1 VECLTSLF
9 QVDQMAVQMHLDEHI
24 PLVHGDAQQWQQ
36 VLLLLLTNAH
46 HALQAASEPRQLT
59 VTTQYS
65 PMPPQVTLTVTH
77 SGPGGSRCTTTPLGG
92 SMEQGLSWCRAMVES
107 AGGSL
112 RMTSTPGQD
121 TSLQITLPVEA
132 VPALPA
138 TLASAAEESVV
149 RRLTILLVDD
159 ELSLA
164 RGLARL
170 LERDGHTVDMV
181 ANGRLAL
188 ARLDERAYDLILC
201 DIRMPELDGPG
212 LYQLLQRQHPHL
224 CQQLIFLTGDTLEPT
239 TGAFLEE
246 SGVPCLTKPF
256 TLDETRRAI
265 QRAVRPGRSATP
277 AAHLLVK
284 PTTVR
289 G

>member
-1 VECLTSLF
+1 
-9 QVDQMAVQMHLDEHI
+9 
-24 PLVHGDAQQWQQ
+24 
-36 VLLLLLTNAH
+36 
-46 HALQAASEPRQLT
+46 
-59 VTTQYS
+59 
-65 PMPPQVTLTVTH
+65 
-77 SGPGGSRCTTTPLGG
+77 
-92 SMEQGLSWCRAMVES
+92 
-107 AGGSL
+107 
-112 RMTSTPGQD
+112 MTSTPGQD

-284 PTTVR
+284 RATVR